1 MNWKDIDWENLDL
14 EIVDGNFGLGSTVT
28 VRIEDEVY
36 KRKVYN
42 SKDDLYII
50 VNNYKFYF
58 MDFITADDRRYLWK
72 LKH

>member
-14 EIVDGNFGLGSTVT
+14 EIVGGNFGLGSTVT

-50 VNNYKFYF
+50 INNYKFYF
-58 MDFITADDRRYLWK
+58 MDFITANNRG
-72 LKH
+72 